1 MREDHFYL
9 INLKEEERS
18 PESKV
23 PYGPPS
29 FNPISFEAALEL
41 AQKTKQQYPIA
52 HSWDLGSCWM
62 FSYDT
67 GDPPLPGIR
76 SCLIYKNTSQ
86 KESYFPHEYKGVRPS
101 NDNKIF

>member
-1 MREDHFYL
+1 
-9 INLKEEERS
+9 
-18 PESKV
+18 
-23 PYGPPS
+23 
-29 FNPISFEAALEL
+29 
-41 AQKTKQQYPIA
+41 
-52 HSWDLGSCWM
+52 M

-101 NDNKIF
+101 NDTKISTEENGMKYVGISFLAIAVLVILIGIITPVGIGSCAIVAAILAGLGAFIEIKRKQIQ

>member
-29 FNPISFEAALEL
+29 FNPISYEAALEL
-41 AQKTKQQYPIA
+41 AQKTKQQFD
-52 HSWDLGSCWM
+52 SSFLGFGFM
-62 FSYDT
+62 LDVF
-67 GDPPLPGIR
+67 I
-76 SCLIYKNTSQ
+76 
-86 KESYFPHEYKGVRPS
+86 
-101 NDNKIF
+101 